1 MNARFGPGVPAASAT
16 VWRRLAL
23 PLAVTLLVQV
33 TPNVALLSVAVLAPV
48 IAPELGV
55 PTTRAGVF
63 IGLAYLAGAITSS
76 RAGRLLA
83 PIGPMTG
90 SLVAL
95 AAVVAGL
102 LAAAAGTLAT
112 MAASAVLLGFAY
124 GLTTPTSS
132 EILTAVA
139 PPALYGRVFSI
150 KQTAVPAGGFVAGVV
165 APPLAAAFGWQG
177 ALEVLAV
184 AATALL
190 VLFLPLRRRLDAA
203 RSRRRAGLRSPLRL
217 VLARPR
223 LRRLAMAG
231 FALAAVQLSL
241 STFYTAYL
249 VDGLGLALAV
259 GGALFGLVQVLGV
272 PGRVLWGWLAD
283 GVFGLERALAI
294 LAGLTA
300 VGLALTALAGPG
312 WPLWALVLVG
322 GQLGLSV
329 MAWTG
334 LYLAAAVAAAPEEA
348 SAVSAG
354 AMVFTFAGVV
364 VGPPLFGL
372 VVERLG
378 GYGAAFAAAA
388 AVALAALVLVAW
400 RRPEPEETADVDPPD
415 PPDPPDPR

>member
-1 MNARFGPGVPAASAT
+1 VVHAPAAL
-16 VWRRLAL
+16 WRRLAL
-23 PLAVTLLVQV
+23 PLAVTLLVQITV
-33 TPNVALLSVAVLAPV
+33 NVALLSVAVLAPV
-48 IAPELGV
+48 IAPDLGV
-55 PTTRAGVF
+55 PTARAGLF

-102 LAAAAGTLAT
+102 LAAGAGALAA

-132 EILTAVA
+132 EILAAFA

-150 KQTAVPAGGFVAGVV
+150 KQTAVPGGGFLAGWL
-165 APPLAAAFGWQG
+165 APPLAVAYGWQG
-177 ALEVLAV
+177 ALHVLAL
-184 AATALL
+184 AATVLL
-190 VLFLPLRRRLDAA
+190 VLFIPLRRRLDAA
-203 RSRRRAGLRSPLRL
+203 RTSRRPGLGSPVRL

-259 GGALFGLVQVLGV
+259 GGALFGLVQVMGV
-272 PGRVLWGWLAD
+272 PARVLWGWLAD

-300 VGLALTALAGPG
+300 SGLALTALAEPG
-312 WPLWALVLVG
+312 WPLWALGLLGVH
-322 GQLGLSV
+322 LGLSV

-334 LYLAAAVAAAPEEA
+334 LYLAAAVAAAPEDA

-372 VVERLG
+372 VVERFG
-378 GYGAAFAAAA
+378 GYGAGFAAAA
-388 AVALAALVLVAW
+388 AVATAALVLLAW
-400 RRPEPEETADVDPPD
+400 RRPAGEETDDG
-415 PPDPPDPR
+415 DPRDRG